1 MEGDDILMAKF
12 AHDGDLSL
20 QSPELRGAFPEL
32 RDEFQC
38 HDLCRKQIIRQI
50 SNKAYDDL
58 DVLK

>member
-20 QSPELRGAFPEL
+20 QSPELRGAFPQL

-38 HDLCRKQIIRQI
+38 HDLCRKTSDKYQTKPTAI
-50 SNKAYDDL
+50 
-58 DVLK
+58 